1 MCQADAAIPTQYTNA
16 ALQGHSLPPAGLAL
30 SCRPLLLG
38 ETHFLLAHRCLC
50 SAGSALLQGSST
62 DHAPHSELPS
72 FLVPLEAWPFLVHL
86 HQGSIQKGPDVWE
99 FFLVKRKS
107 SPGVAGLFSYQVAIS
122 VAGRDI
128 HSSLHVTGSLNSWE
142 GRAQLELHAPQCYRP
157 LKLHFLVLQLLKGS
171 ERPKFK
177 AGLCSSE

>member
-1 MCQADAAIPTQYTNA
+1 MLPLPPPPQLFSPFGVKPKEAISSHPNLSEMCQADAAIPTQYTNA

-50 SAGSALLQGSST
+50 SAGSALLQGLST

-86 HQGSIQKGPDVWE
+86 HQGSIQKGPDVWG

-107 SPGVAGLFSYQVAIS
+107 SPGVAGLFS
-122 VAGRDI
+122 
-128 HSSLHVTGSLNSWE
+128 
-142 GRAQLELHAPQCYRP
+142 
-157 LKLHFLVLQLLKGS
+157 
-171 ERPKFK
+171 
-177 AGLCSSE
+177 